1 MAPHKV
7 TQWVFSLRNS
17 SGLCMNYFIS
27 EPHFDTLQIHAGH
40 VPDKAGNGPRAVP
53 IHASVAYMFQS
64 SDHGSELF
72 KGQPGNVYSRLSN
85 ETVDV
90 LEQRMAALEG
100 GVAAVATSSG
110 QAAQLMTLLGVCDAG
125 HNIIAPQNGLF
136 GGTYSQFQQLLK
148 KVNIKVKYVADLKPE
163 LFAAAIDENTRAIFV
178 ETISNPSLILAPIA
192 ELAELA
198 HKHEIPLVVDNTCG
212 MGGWM
217 IRPIDFGADLVV
229 HSTTKW
235 IGGHGTVLGGI
246 IIDSG
251 RFDWDASPKFKGA
264 FSEKYDRRTAFALKM
279 RWEMLRDMGACQ
291 SAFSAF
297 LTMQGLETLSLRAER
312 HCDNSLAL
320 ARWLEAHP
328 KVTWVSYLGLKSHPD
343 HARAAECLREN
354 AFGGIVC
361 FGITGHPRDV
371 IDHLKLTSNLSH
383 MGDAKTLI
391 IHPGSTTNQSMSDE
405 EVKASGVRR
414 DLIRVRWAS
423 FTGTELLA
431 ELTLKVSV
439 GIENI
444 ADIIED
450 FKQAME
456 HVPS

>member
-1 MAPHKV
+1 MSPHKV
-7 TQWVFSLRNS
+7 VH
-17 SGLCMNYFIS
+17 

-40 VPDKAGNGPRAVP
+40 VADKAGNGPRAVP

-64 SDHGSELF
+64 SDHGSDLF
-72 KGQPGNVYSRLSN
+72 KGTPGNVYSRLSN

-90 LEQRMAALEG
+90 LEQRMATLEG

-110 QAAQLMTLLGVCDAG
+110 QAAQLMTLLGLCDSG

-136 GGTYSQFQQLLK
+136 GGTYSQFQQLFK
-148 KVNIKVKYVADLKPE
+148 KFNIKIKYVADLKPE
-163 LFAAAIDENTRAIFV
+163 LFAEAIDENTRGIFV

-192 ELAELA
+192 ELAQLA
-198 HKHEIPLVVDNTCG
+198 HEHDIPLIVDNTCG

-217 IRPIDFGADLVV
+217 IRPIDHGADLVV

-235 IGGHGTVLGGI
+235 VGGHGTVLGGM

-251 RFDWDASPKFKGA
+251 RFDWDASPKFKGV
-264 FSEKYDRRTAFALKM
+264 FSEKYDRHKAFALKM

-297 LTMQGLETLSLRAER
+297 LTLQGLETLSLRAR
-312 HCDNSLAL
+312 QHCDNSLTL
-320 ARWLEAHP
+320 AKWLESHP

-343 HARAAECLREN
+343 HKRAAESLREN

-361 FGITGHPRDV
+361 FGINGHPRDV
-371 IDHLKLTSNLSH
+371 IDNLKLTSNLSH
-383 MGDAKTLI
+383 MGDAKTLV

-405 EVKASGVRR
+405 EVLASGVRR
-414 DLIRVRWAS
+414 DLIRV
-423 FTGTELLA
+423 
-431 ELTLKVSV
+431 SV
-439 GIENI
+439 GIEHI

-450 FKQAME
+450 FEQALE
-456 HVPS
+456 YVPGGSSA

>member
-7 TQWVFSLRNS
+7 TH
-17 SGLCMNYFIS
+17 

-110 QAAQLMTLLGVCDAG
+110 QAAQLMTLLGLCDAG

-136 GGTYSQFQQLLK
+136 GGVRQLLK

-163 LFAAAIDENTRAIFV
+163 LFAAAIDENTRAIFI

-217 IRPIDFGADLVV
+217 IKPIDFGADLVV

-235 IGGHGTVLGGI
+235 IGGHGTVLGGM

-251 RFDWDASPKFKGA
+251 RFDWDASSKFKGA

-320 ARWLEAHP
+320 AKWLEAHP
-328 KVTWVSYLGLKSHPD
+328 KVAWVSYLGLKSHPD
-343 HARAAECLREN
+343 HVRATECLREN

-414 DLIRVRWAS
+414 DLIRV
-423 FTGTELLA
+423 
-431 ELTLKVSV
+431 SV